1 MRAPSKSAGYVV
13 HVTADGIVPIPRRL
27 LVIAMSKPSRGDYLT
42 AAVILCAFVLVF
54 WVWFG
59 RLILERLW

>member
-1 MRAPSKSAGYVV
+1 
-13 HVTADGIVPIPRRL
+13 
-27 LVIAMSKPSRGDYLT
+27 MSKADYLT

-59 RLILERLW
+59 ELIVTRLGAQP

>member
-1 MRAPSKSAGYVV
+1 MK
-13 HVTADGIVPIPRRL
+13 
-27 LVIAMSKPSRGDYLT
+27 RGDYVT

-59 RLILERLW
+59 ATVMRALGWN

>member
-1 MRAPSKSAGYVV
+1 MK
-13 HVTADGIVPIPRRL
+13 
-27 LVIAMSKPSRGDYLT
+27 RGDYLT

-54 WVWFG
+54 WIWFG